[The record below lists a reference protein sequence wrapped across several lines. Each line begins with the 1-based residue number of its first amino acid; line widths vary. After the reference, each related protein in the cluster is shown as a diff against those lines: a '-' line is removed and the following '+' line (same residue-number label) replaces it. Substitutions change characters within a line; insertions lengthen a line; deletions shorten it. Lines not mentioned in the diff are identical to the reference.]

1 MLYLIQHRRRAHK
14 ILSPADRQEAFG
26 MDKIKKASIV
36 TGAVVGGV
44 IGGAV
49 SLVGTLAHN
58 KFLDRL
64 GEDIVDSTIL
74 TASITGNALSGTA
87 HLAAGAAKRDPQHLS
102 SAKEDFADVGRG
114 LLKNFKTNMHL
125 ILDNS
130 GEILLGIKD
139 RDGRRILNGAKTL
152 GKIIAISTITVGAVQ
167 INTDNDSDAET
178 KPKKAKEKAASTAS
192 CEASKEPVETACR
205 PRFRISRKLR
215 RLQKRKSIDC
225 TEK

>member
-1 MLYLIQHRRRAHK
+1 M
-14 ILSPADRQEAFG
+14 
-26 MDKIKKASIV
+26 
-36 TGAVVGGV
+36 
-44 IGGAV
+44 
-49 SLVGTLAHN
+49 
-58 KFLDRL
+58 